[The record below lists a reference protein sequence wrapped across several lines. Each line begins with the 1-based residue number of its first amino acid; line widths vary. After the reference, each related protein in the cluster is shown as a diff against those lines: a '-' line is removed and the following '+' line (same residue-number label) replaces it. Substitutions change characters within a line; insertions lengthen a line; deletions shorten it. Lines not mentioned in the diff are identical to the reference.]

1 MLRWVSAGTWNT
13 TTLVQGTRIFRFVPR
28 FESHISMVSLE
39 YKIIRRF
46 MTSFLILILIAR
58 MLFLERGKWK
68 PRLTFSG
75 FQERLEIFSI
85 CLQILRMS
93 LSMFHGGAEACGVVA
108 GGGTEVTLL
117 ACLGM
122 FSVFLQILSVHII
135 WGNYSP
141 NQRLFSFRFT
151 CFSCLLVFGNVWDI
165 TWLCSCSKIMERYCL
180 WWAKCV

>member
-117 ACLGM
+117 ACLGIFFCFPPNCVSLYHM
-122 FSVFLQILSVHII
+122 REIFSKSTTFLISLH
-135 WGNYSP
+135 
-141 NQRLFSFRFT
+141 LFLLFTSFWK
-151 CFSCLLVFGNVWDI
+151 CL
-165 TWLCSCSKIMERYCL
+165 RYHL
-180 WWAKCV
+180 TL